1 MGVAE
6 SGVPGRGL
14 VDVTE
19 LAGEG
24 NRISVGDG
32 GLKPGSESNTRRRC
46 GCAAKEES
54 DQDQAAKKSS
64 NDQPRIRRAEATGL

>member
-6 SGVPGRGL
+6 PGVPGRGL

-19 LAGEG
+19 QAGEG
-24 NRISVGDG
+24 NRISISDG
-32 GLKPGSESNTRRRC
+32 GLKPDSESNPRWRS